1 MYGLCGSWRLT
12 MIYLDNAATSFPKPD
27 SVITEMEKCMR
38 TYCANP
44 GRGSH
49 AMAVQS
55 ALVVISIRENIAKLL
70 NVKDYLNICFTKN
83 ATEALNLAI
92 CGCLSKGDHVIT
104 TCMEHNSVLRPLKAL
119 EKFNG
124 IDLTIVSGDDL
135 GRIDPVQIKKSI
147 NRKTRLIVCTL
158 SSNVNGIIM
167 PIKEISKIANDNGI
181 LFLVDA
187 SQGCGSIKINL
198 IDYYNSMIAFP
209 GHKGLMGPQGT
220 GGLYVAPNIYLKPLM
235 SGGTGSKSGRLFQPD
250 IIPDKYESGTLNTPG
265 IVGLGAGVEFILKKG
280 EDEIKTKKDA
290 LIKRLH
296 AGIVQ
301 NRQIK
306 IYSPEN
312 VLENSGIVAFNIK
325 GIDSS
330 EISDSL
336 DKNYSIACR
345 SGLHCAPL
353 AHNHFKTNTT
363 GMVRLSVGYF
373 NSLYEIDK
381 AILAI
386 NRIAHQKS
394 K

>member
-1 MYGLCGSWRLT
+1 

-27 SVITEMEKCMR
+27 SVYNEMEKCMR

-55 ALVVISIRENIAKLL
+55 SLGVMSTRERIAKLL
-70 NVKDYLNICFTKN
+70 NVSDYLNICFTKN

-92 CGCLSKGDHVIT
+92 CGCLSPGDHVIT
-104 TCMEHNSVLRPLKAL
+104 TCMEHNSVLRPLKTL
-119 EKFNG
+119 EKFNQ
-124 IDLTIVSGDDL
+124 IKLTIVSGDDL

-147 NRKTRLIVCTL
+147 NKKTRLIICTL

-167 PIKEISKIANDNGI
+167 PIKEISKIASDNGI
-181 LFLVDA
+181 MFLLDA
-187 SQGCGSIKINL
+187 SQGLGSIKTDLSNF
-198 IDYYNSMIAFP
+198 NSSMIAFP

-235 SGGTGSKSGRLFQPD
+235 SGGTGSKSGILFQPE
-250 IIPDKYESGTLNTPG
+250 IMPDKYESGTLNTPG
-265 IVGLGAGVEFILKKG
+265 IIGLGAGVEFIEKTG
-280 EDEIKTKKDA
+280 IDTIKTKKDA

-296 AGIVQ
+296 GGIAQ
-301 NRQIK
+301 NRLIK
-306 IYSPEN
+306 MYSPEN
-312 VLENSGIVAFNIK
+312 TQENSGIVAFNIK

-336 DKNYSIACR
+336 DKNYNIACR
-345 SGLHCAPL
+345 AGLHCAPL
-353 AHNHFKTNTT
+353 AHNHFKTHNS
-363 GMVRLSVGYF
+363 GIVRLSIGYF
-373 NSLYEIDK
+373 NTINDIDK

-386 NRIAHQKS
+386 NKIAHEKS